1 MGTEGEDCKNQNPP
15 LLRDALPGEGDIEGE
30 VENRCLPPPPSLLID
45 TRAVIRLELAIIYVR
60 RQVMAEERRKSKAKI
75 AGGLLIPAG
84 LFMGMGIGWALDHM
98 VQGLFIG
105 MGAGFLLYAAVVLM
119 ARD

>member
-1 MGTEGEDCKNQNPP
+1 MYEEEK
-15 LLRDALPGEGDIEGE
+15 L
-30 VENRCLPPPPSLLID
+30 SKKS
-45 TRAVIRLELAIIYVR
+45 RA
-60 RQVMAEERRKSKAKI
+60 KT

-84 LFMGMGIGWALDHM
+84 LFIGMGIGWALGHM

-105 MGAGFLLYAAVVLM
+105 MGGGFLLYAAVVLL